1 MNHQYK
7 YAIAIAFI
15 STLNNTDAFSIALKS
30 KVNVRAPLP
39 IRISSNPASFSPRSI
54 SPMLQLSMKTGQEQ
68 EQEDSEIDRLRA
80 MAAKLRAEASILEAN
95 KAQQL
100 ADAAETAFRQFDTN
114 KDGEISVTELKAGL
128 EKALKTNLSEQRVQ
142 ELMKEFDASGDG
154 ALQLD
159 EFVVAGVDKFR
170 NKLEE
175 FSREEKRLASEA
187 QKLAQKEKEIAAK
200 LEAKA
205 AILNDKPP
213 TGRDRYISLLPYLLP
228 LMDGLQYGRFLLGG
242 ADGSADAG
250 GNIFVAIT
258 AILYS
263 LYRSVPFSGLIAFF
277 VLQFLGGNL
286 GINRLVRFNMQQAIY
301 LDIALFFPGLLT
313 GIIGLAAGGAGVQ
326 IPEVVIQLSTDAIFI
341 TLLAALGY
349 SSVSSIL
356 GIEPNKIP
364 FISQAV
370 EKTMPTLDMF
380 DIDSEGRLV
389 PLPREKDGDDEEKK
403 M

>member
-15 STLNNTDAFSIALKS
+15 RTLNNTNAFSIALKS
-30 KVNVRAPLP
+30 KVNVHAPLP

-54 SPMLQLSMKTGQEQ
+54 SPMLQLSIKTVQEQ

-128 EKALKTNLSEQRVQ
+128 EKALKTNFSEQRVQ

-159 EFVVAGVDKFR
+159 EFVVVGVDKFR

-187 QKLAQKEKEIAAK
+187 KKLAQKEKEIAAK

-213 TGRDRYISLLPYLLP
+213 TG
-228 LMDGLQYGRFLLGG
+228 
-242 ADGSADAG
+242 
-250 GNIFVAIT
+250 
-258 AILYS
+258 
-263 LYRSVPFSGLIAFF
+263 
-277 VLQFLGGNL
+277 
-286 GINRLVRFNMQQAIY
+286 
-301 LDIALFFPGLLT
+301 
-313 GIIGLAAGGAGVQ
+313 
-326 IPEVVIQLSTDAIFI
+326 
-341 TLLAALGY
+341 
-349 SSVSSIL
+349 
-356 GIEPNKIP
+356 
-364 FISQAV
+364 
-370 EKTMPTLDMF
+370 
-380 DIDSEGRLV
+380 
-389 PLPREKDGDDEEKK
+389 
-403 M
+403 